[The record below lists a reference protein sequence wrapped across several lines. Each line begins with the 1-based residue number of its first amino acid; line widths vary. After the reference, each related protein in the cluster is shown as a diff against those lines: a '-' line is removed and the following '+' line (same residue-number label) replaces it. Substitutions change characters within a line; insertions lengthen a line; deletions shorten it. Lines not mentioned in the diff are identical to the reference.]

1 MLERF
6 RPGMIFSEEITL
18 SPALVD
24 NFAQFSGDHNPVHVQ
39 VEAAREYGFARP
51 FAHGAIQ
58 SAVVSKLIGMK
69 VPGPGAVWMS
79 QSMEWLKPVFVGDHV
94 RVEVE
99 VESVSPGAEVLT
111 LVLRTKNQQGDL
123 VMQGQAKVKLAS
135 KLAEQT
141 SGPATEPRVALVTG
155 GSRGIG
161 AAVARALGAAGWKV
175 AIAYHSNR
183 GAADDVVRSIVTA
196 GSIAESFAGD
206 LVKEGSG
213 GGLVQQVEHGFG
225 RLDAVVHCATQPL
238 NPKALNELSTAD
250 LRSFQRIHVES
261 AWELVQAALP
271 GMTERRFGRLI
282 FLGTS
287 ALFGAPPAKMS
298 AYVAAKQSLWGLVRS
313 LALELGPQQITAN
326 MVSPGLTV
334 TDLTADVPVRIK
346 ETEARRV
353 PLRRLALP
361 EDVANAIAF
370 LASESGGY
378 ISGVNL
384 PLTGGPV

>member
-1 MLERF
+1 MVERF

-24 NFAQFSGDHNPVHVQ
+24 SFAQFSGDHNPVHLQ
-39 VEAAREYGFARP
+39 AASAQEYGFARP

-94 RVEVE
+94 CVEVE
-99 VESVSPGAEVLT
+99 VEAVSAGAEVLT
-111 LVLRTKNQQGDL
+111 LALRTKNDQGDL

-135 KLAEQT
+135 KLAESTAGT
-141 SGPATEPRVALVTG
+141 SVEPRVALVTG
-155 GSRGIG
+155 ASRGIG
-161 AAVARALGAAGWKV
+161 AAVARALGAAGWHV
-175 AIAYHSNR
+175 AVAYRSGR
-183 GAADDVVRSIVTA
+183 GAAEEVVRSIV
-196 GSIAESFAGD
+196 
-206 LVKEGSG
+206 SG
-213 GGLVQQVEHGFG
+213 GSSAQAFATDLGQEDSGAALVQQVLNAYG

-238 NPKALNELSTAD
+238 NSKALNEMAAAD
-250 LRSFQRIHVES
+250 LRGFQRIHVEA
-261 AWELVQAALP
+261 AWEMVQAALP

-287 ALFGAPPAKMS
+287 ALFGAPPPKMA

-326 MVSPGLTV
+326 MVSPGMTV
-334 TDLTADVPVRIK
+334 TELTADVPARIK
-346 ETEARRV
+346 EAEARKV

-361 EDVANAIAF
+361 EDVANTIAF
-370 LASESGGY
+370 LASDSGGY
-378 ISGVNL
+378 LSGVNL